1 LLAFTLGGLL
11 YRLRASRGVPPDE
24 VDIEGLAD
32 LAIIALRDGAR
43 RIESSPA
50 AWYASRQHAP
60 RRDPLYPSP
69 SARGGD
75 GGPELVR
82 TRLAR
87 AAGFSAINEADIEPT
102 VLLDEIGALPPS
114 LQLTAALLLAE
125 RWTRREICER
135 LGISRVRL
143 RKRIERIGKHLET
156 RRRSSKD
163 YR

>member
-1 LLAFTLGGLL
+1 
-11 YRLRASRGVPPDE
+11 
-24 VDIEGLAD
+24 
-32 LAIIALRDGAR
+32 
-43 RIESSPA
+43 
-50 AWYASRQHAP
+50 
-60 RRDPLYPSP
+60 
-69 SARGGD
+69 
-75 GGPELVR
+75 VR